1 VCAAPAAPNAHAR
14 APPRLVDLSSP
25 RIFLDPIRVVLSV
38 SQLRFLT
45 THSSPSTPSDY
56 KFELTAA
63 FQKALDDQE
72 AAGSS
77 PLRPSTRQH
86 HTTIDDQYNRI
97 YVTTPSTTPSP
108 TGGGRRPTSVHHHS
122 IKRNLPTHPPFR
134 ESWVRGVGTRFSLR
148 TRYGVRGLKFVIVS
162 TAADWSADQTYLITY
177 GLIGHRM
184 LAPW

>member
-1 VCAAPAAPNAHAR
+1 MAQCACPRAPASRRSLVSPYL
-14 APPRLVDLSSP
+14 PRSDPCGSL
-25 RIFLDPIRVVLSV
+25 RIS
-38 SQLRFLT
+38 T
-45 THSSPSTPSDY
+45 TI
-56 KFELTAA
+56 
-63 FQKALDDQE
+63 LDDTLVTINALRLQIRTHRSLPESARRPEE

>member
-1 VCAAPAAPNAHAR
+1 MCAAPAAPNAHAR

-108 TGGGRRPTSVHHHS
+108 TGGG
-122 IKRNLPTHPPFR
+122 K
-134 ESWVRGVGTRFSLR
+134 GG
-148 TRYGVRGLKFVIVS
+148 FVIEFGGVCYQDTYPDVS
-162 TAADWSADQTYLITY
+162 CVYPAGYTY
-177 GLIGHRM
+177 
-184 LAPW
+184 PDVS

>member
-1 VCAAPAAPNAHAR
+1 MPLVPALKYSCKRRVSARVMASSLDVAARAAP
-14 APPRLVDLSSP
+14 
-25 RIFLDPIRVVLSV
+25 
-38 SQLRFLT
+38 
-45 THSSPSTPSDY
+45 SSPSTPSDY

-122 IKRNLPTHPPFR
+122 IKRNLPTHPPVR

-148 TRYGVRGLKFVIVS
+148 TRYGVRGSIVCDCVNRCRLVCRPNILMVS
-162 TAADWSADQTYLITY
+162 
-177 GLIGHRM
+177 
-184 LAPW
+184 